1 MICKRLRGPTLK
13 QRMSDLPADRAEEAP
28 PFTNVGFDVFGP
40 WVVTTRK
47 TRGGAIN
54 SKRWGL
60 IFTCLSSRAI
70 HIEVLESM
78 DTSAFICALRRF
90 FAIRGPAK
98 LLRCDCGT
106 NFVGA
111 KSELESALKEMKDK
125 ERVRKYVTEHG
136 CEWIFNPPYASH
148 FGGTWERQIGT
159 VRRVL
164 NAMFAELGP
173 RQLTHELLVTLMAEV
188 SAIVNARPVTVIPTD
203 TDNPQPLSPA
213 MLLTMKTRPWG
224 PLPGDF
230 VPADVYARRRW
241 RRVQYLADQFW
252 LRWRQEYLHSLQP
265 RSKWTEP
272 KRNLVA
278 GDVVLVK
285 DETATHRNEWPL
297 GRITEA
303 IMSDNGKVRK
313 AQVLLT
319 REGKKKVFLRPI
331 KELVLLVPADQ

>member
-1 MICKRLRGPTLK
+1 
-13 QRMSDLPADRAEEAP
+13 MSDLPADRAEEAP